1 MIQLIKFLKWIVTA
15 LTKSCNVKFSG
26 GLHTLLKYEPCKI
39 YTGQELDED
48 A

>member
-1 MIQLIKFLKWIVTA
+1 MLSSVVDYKIQY
-15 LTKSCNVKFSG
+15 
-26 GLHTLLKYEPCKI
+26 LLKYEPCKI